1 MANTTTH
8 SNGLL
13 GTFSEGS
20 FPLILQTRLK
30 LAEMLRRRAIYRTT
44 FAELDALSDRD
55 LNDLGLARRNIRA
68 VAHDAAYGD
77 E

>member
-20 FPLILQTRLK
+20 FQRSRQTLGK
-30 LAEMLRRRAIYRTT
+30 LAEMLQRRAIYRTT

>member
-1 MANTTTH
+1 MANTATH

-20 FPLILQTRLK
+20 FQLILQMRLK

-55 LNDLGLARRNIRA
+55 LNDLGLARHNIRT

>member
-1 MANTTTH
+1 MALTTTH

-20 FPLILQTRLK
+20 FQLILQTRLK
-30 LAEMLRRRAIYRTT
+30 LAEIMRRRAIYRTT
-44 FAELDALSDRD
+44 YAELNALSDRD
-55 LNDLGLARRNIRA
+55 LKDLGIARYSIEA

-77 E
+77 K